1 MEVKG
6 EAEVSKC
13 ICRRTP
19 AVTIA
24 DHPARFGLPPAKSS
38 SRRRITMN
46 DLNRSGQPVRVFVA
60 CDLPP
65 SVQAVFVER
74 FGAVC
79 NDGGGILS
87 RDDVLAGVQDKDVL
101 VVTATD
107 RLDSDLVAQLPS
119 TVKAVCTYSIGM
131 EHLAIDALKARGIAV
146 MATPDVL
153 SESCADV
160 ALLLM
165 LGAARRVIESS
176 ALVRSGQWAGWTAR
190 QLLGVDVW
198 GRRLG
203 ILGMGRIGRA
213 IAKRARGFDMEIHY
227 HNRSRLAPELEVG
240 ATYHADLAAL
250 AAHSDFLCVACPSN
264 ADTRGSVNAD
274 IIARLPPGAI
284 VCNIARGDIID
295 DEALV
300 AALESGAVAA
310 AGLDVFA
317 GEPDIHPAYRSL
329 PNVFGLPHIG
339 SSTEGTR
346 VAMARLL
353 CDGLDAYFSGRD
365 PVNRVA

>member
-1 MEVKG
+1 MKT
-6 EAEVSKC
+6 S
-13 ICRRTP
+13 TP
-19 AVTIA
+19 
-24 DHPARFGLPPAKSS
+24 
-38 SRRRITMN
+38 
-46 DLNRSGQPVRVFVA
+46 RVFVA
-60 CDLPP
+60 CDLPE
-65 SVQAVFVER
+65 SVQALFVER

-79 NDGGGILS
+79 NGLGRTLS
-87 RDDVLAGVQDKDVL
+87 SSELLEGVRDKDVL

-107 RLDSDLVAQLPS
+107 RLDTELVSQLPPS
-119 TVKAVCTYSIGM
+119 LKVVCTYSIGM
-131 EHLAIDALKARGIAV
+131 EHLDVASLQERGIAV
-146 MATPDVL
+146 LATPDVL

-165 LGAARRVIESS
+165 LGAARRVVES
-176 ALVRSGQWAGWTAR
+176 ADLVRSGQWKGWTAR

-227 HNRSRLAPELEVG
+227 HNRSRLSADLEAG
-240 ATYHADLAAL
+240 ATYHGSLAEL

-264 ADTRGSVNAD
+264 AGTRGMVNAD
-274 IIARLPPGAI
+274 IIEQLPPQAV

-300 AALESGAVAA
+300 AALRSGKVAA

-317 GEPDIHPAYRSL
+317 GEPNIHPAYREL

-339 SSTEGTR
+339 SSTERTR
-346 VAMARLL
+346 VAMGQLL
-353 CDGLDAYFSGRD
+353 CEGIEAFFTGEK
-365 PVNRVA
+365 PVNQVA